1 MPFAKN
7 KISAAMLLA
16 FSPLLSAN
24 QDSTELE
31 QITVTAEQQLK
42 QSLGV
47 SQLASE
53 EISKRSVTND
63 VSELVRKMPGVN
75 LTGNT
80 ATGQR
85 GNNRQIDIRGMGPEN
100 TLILIDGKPVTSRNS
115 VRYSWRGQRDTR
127 GDSNWVPVE
136 EIESIE
142 VLRGPAAARY
152 GSGAAGGVVNI
163 TTKKISEKL
172 SGALTYYTNQPFDS
186 KEGATNRVGFNLN
199 GPLADDVL
207 SFRLYG
213 NINKTD
219 ADAQDINTLQ
229 NGSRAAGREGVRNRD
244 IAGRLAWKISPQQ
257 LVTLDAAYSRQG
269 NIYAGDTQHN
279 NPTELTE
286 NLYGAETNRMY
297 RRSYSLMHQGD
308 WAWGTSK
315 LTGSYEYTT
324 NSRLLEGLAGG
335 PEGRITE
342 LNYDDSNL
350 KSSRLAGEIS
360 VPFEWGIAQVVT
372 IGAEFNH
379 DSLQDPASMRQ
390 ALASGATFVGLDN
403 LNKGK
408 TTQDNFSAFVEN
420 NMLLSEKINL
430 IPALRFDHNS
440 RSGSKVSPGLN
451 AFYHVNDNWTLKG
464 GVAQAYKA
472 PNLYQSTP
480 GYLLFTRGN
489 GCPIG
494 DATQCYLMGNENL
507 KPETSI
513 NKELGVEYRLR
524 DWSASFAWFRNDYRN
539 KIGAGREFVQS
550 INGYNLL
557 EWTNI
562 PRAVVEG
569 LEGSFNVPLTD
580 DLKWSNNFTYMIQ
593 SKDKSTGNPLSII
606 PKYTINTFLDWQITP
621 QWDTQLSA
629 TFYGRQKPRQYAEN
643 RTEAGMNTTGDILDT
658 KTAIGSYTLVG
669 FNTGYK
675 INKNVDL
682 RVGINNIFNKKLY
695 RSGDGAAT
703 YNESGTS
710 VYGKLTV
717 SF

>member
-1 MPFAKN
+1 MLFVKN
-7 KISAAMLLA
+7 KITVAILLVSSSLVYA
-16 FSPLLSAN
+16 D
-24 QDSTELE
+24 QQLE
-31 QITVTAEQQLK
+31 QINVTAEQQLK

-47 SQLASE
+47 SKLSAEQ
-53 EISKRSVTND
+53 ISKSAVTND
-63 VSELVRKMPGVN
+63 ISELVRKMPGVN

-100 TLILIDGKPVTSRNS
+100 TLILIDGKPVSSRNS

-127 GDSNWVPVE
+127 GDSNWVPAE

-172 SGALTYYTNQPFDS
+172 SGALTYYTNQPFDR
-186 KEGATNRVGFNLN
+186 KEGATHRVGFNLN

-213 NINKTD
+213 SANKTD

-229 NGSRAAGREGVRNRD
+229 NGSNAAGREGVRNRD
-244 IAGRLAWKISPQQ
+244 IAGRLAWKINPQQ
-257 LVTLDAAYSRQG
+257 LVTVDASYSRQG

-286 NLYGAETNRMY
+286 NLYGSETNRMY
-297 RRSYSLMHQGD
+297 RRNYSIMHQGD
-308 WAWGTSK
+308 WSWGTSK

-335 PEGRITE
+335 PEGRISE
-342 LNYDDSNL
+342 LSYDDSKL
-350 KSSRLAGEIS
+350 KNSRLAGEIS
-360 VPFEWGIAQVVT
+360 VPFEWGVPQVVT
-372 IGAEFNH
+372 FGAEFNH

-390 ALASGATFVGLDN
+390 TFADRAIFVGLEN
-403 LNKGK
+403 LDKGK
-408 TTQDNFSAFVEN
+408 TAQDNFSAFVEN
-420 NMLLSEKINL
+420 NLLLSDKINL
-430 IPALRFDHNS
+430 IPAVRFDRNS

-451 AFYHVNDNWTLKG
+451 AFYHLNDNWTLKG

-494 DATQCYLMGNENL
+494 NATQCYLMGNDNL

-513 NKELGVEYRLR
+513 NKELGVEYNLR
-524 DWSASFAWFRNDYRN
+524 DWSASFAWFRNDYRH
-539 KIGAGREFVQS
+539 KIAAGKEFVQS
-550 INGYNLL
+550 VNGYQLL
-557 EWTNI
+557 EWTNV

-569 LEGSFNVPLTD
+569 LEGSFTVPLTE
-580 DLKWSNNFTYMIQ
+580 DLKWSNNFTYMLQ

-658 KTAIGSYTLVG
+658 STAIGSYTLVG
-669 FNTGYK
+669 LNTGYK
-675 INKNVDL
+675 INKNIDVRL
-682 RVGINNIFNKKLY
+682 GINNIFNKKLY
-695 RSGDGAAT
+695 RSGAGAAT
-703 YNESGTS
+703 YNESGTA
-710 VYGKLTV
+710 VYGKLSV